1 MCQSRRF
8 TRLGNQIAR
17 RRKGIAEHIRDP
29 FFVSKMVEA
38 AGIEPASKGCDQR
51 DLHVYFVHLNFAVR
65 EQMNKQD
72 LTIS

>member
-1 MCQSRRF
+1 MKPVEFCGDARDFCRKSRS
-8 TRLGNQIAR
+8 QIQIQNL
-17 RRKGIAEHIRDP
+17 K
-29 FFVSKMVEA
+29 SKRNVVEA